1 MKSINRAIILAGGK
15 GKRLRPYSFTLPKPL
30 IPIGKLSTL
39 EILINQLISNG
50 IKHITICLNYKGDL
64 IETFIN
70 KKKIKGATID
80 FSHEKKALGTFGPL
94 SIIKDLPENF
104 LLLNGDVFTNLNFRK
119 LSKLH
124 IKQKSIFT
132 MSSFNYSK
140 KIQYGVLKSKKNKYL
155 LTYKEKPIENLEVNM
170 GVYAINTNILKFI
183 KKNVKID
190 FDKFINLLSKKK
202 KILIYSGKHFW
213 FDIGSPESLSIVTDF
228 LKKKKYKV

>member
-1 MKSINRAIILAGGK
+1 M
-15 GKRLRPYSFTLPKPL
+15 
-30 IPIGKLSTL
+30 
-39 EILINQLISNG
+39 

-70 KKKIKGATID
+70 KKKLKGNND

-124 IKQKSIFT
+124 IKQKSILT

-140 KIQYGVLKSKKNKYL
+140 KIQYGVLKSKNKYL

-170 GVYAINTNILKFI
+170 GVHAINTNIL
-183 KKNVKID
+183 
-190 FDKFINLLSKKK
+190 
-202 KILIYSGKHFW
+202 
-213 FDIGSPESLSIVTDF
+213 
-228 LKKKKYKV
+228 